1 VRIGH
6 IERLKAGASVLD
18 DAFAETIRV

>member
-1 VRIGH
+1 VRIGY